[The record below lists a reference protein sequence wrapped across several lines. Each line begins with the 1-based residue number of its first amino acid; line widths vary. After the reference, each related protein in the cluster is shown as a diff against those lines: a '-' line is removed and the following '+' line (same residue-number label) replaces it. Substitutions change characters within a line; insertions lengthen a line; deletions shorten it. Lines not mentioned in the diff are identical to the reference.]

1 HLVNTQ
7 NYITKI
13 NTDGDILWTKNI
25 HNVNITT
32 GSTNPSVIYVH
43 DLAVDSED
51 NLYITGDFRRTAD
64 FDPGPGTYQLTTGT
78 YPSGFYTYYRK
89 EGFIVKL
96 NAEGDFVWAE
106 KYGVSSGQNN
116 IRIHSLTADNEGF
129 LYALGDRTSGDITGV
144 LYKINASNGNV

>member
-1 HLVNTQ
+1 
-7 NYITKI
+7 
-13 NTDGDILWTKNI
+13 
-25 HNVNITT
+25 
-32 GSTNPSVIYVH
+32 
-43 DLAVDSED
+43 
-51 NLYITGDFRRTAD
+51 
-64 FDPGPGTYQLTTGT
+64 
-78 YPSGFYTYYRK
+78 RK

-144 LYKINASNGNV
+144 LYKINASNGNVVWSKNSLQPTSAPIVLDQTNHLLLTGYFSGTFDFDPDTTSFLLTSAGSNDAFILKLDAEGGFVWASQFG